1 MIHVALIVFALLSVP
16 MIVLA
21 AVLARVARE
30 GVEISVSMSAGPP
43 QRVHHSAHHAVAQ
56 TPPRKRVQTLAAP
69 STRARK
75 QPPRDDAQPYT
86 APHTTDTERPHGLGT
101 WGAETAPHGHSTGP
115 IGSTGTGGQE

>member
-1 MIHVALIVFALLSVP
+1 MHIALIVFALLSVP

-30 GVEISVSMSAGPP
+30 GVEIRVNMSAGPP
-43 QRVHHSAHHAVAQ
+43 QRAHHSAHHATAQ

-75 QPPRDDAQPYT
+75 TPRDDAQPYT
-86 APHTTDTERPHGLGT
+86 APHTTDAVHPHGMGVWGT
-101 WGAETAPHGHSTGP
+101 ETAPHGHPTGP
-115 IGSTGTGGQE
+115 LGSTGTGGQE